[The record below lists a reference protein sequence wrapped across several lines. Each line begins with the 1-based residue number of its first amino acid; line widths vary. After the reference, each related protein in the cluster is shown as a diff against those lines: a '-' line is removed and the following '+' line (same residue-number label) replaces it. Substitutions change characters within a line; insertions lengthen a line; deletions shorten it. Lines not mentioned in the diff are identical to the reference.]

1 MRLSIGGG
9 GEQLFIIFWV
19 MEIQREYFVRSAEE
33 VLQALKTD
41 VSQGL
46 SADEVRRR
54 QEQYGKNTLEEKKKA
69 SVWRML
75 ASQFANPIVW
85 ILIAAAAI
93 AFAFAHLLEGIAVM
107 IVVLIN
113 TLIGF
118 FMERQAVRSM
128 EKLSSMART
137 KAQVLRQGKKTEID
151 SSELVP
157 GDILLVEAGDV
168 VTADARIISEHSLAV
183 KEAAL
188 TGESLD
194 VEKNTEPL
202 GADTRTADRVN
213 SIFKGTVVGRGNG
226 QAVVVATGG
235 TTELGKIARMTEEAD
250 KDATPLNKKLHA
262 LSQRLIWLTLIL
274 SVLIFGAGVLRGEDW
289 LFMIETAIAL
299 AIASIPEGLPVIS
312 TMALARGMLRL
323 ADKQVVVK
331 TLEAV
336 QTLGETEVIFTDKTG
351 TLTENEMHVQV
362 VALGDRIETV
372 TGEQHNRDG
381 LKEESA
387 YKMFLYVAVL
397 CNNSALPAEGKDE
410 KAVGDPVEVALLRMA
425 SELGEDVDKLRQE
438 QPRLA
443 ELPFDADIKMM
454 ASTHK
459 QGNEHYIYVKGA
471 PEAVLEKCQAVLRDG
486 NETPLSDPD
495 GWKRKADDLAGQ
507 GLRMLGF
514 AYRRT
519 DRVPADDEVPEEL
532 VFLGLAGFI
541 DPPRADVKDA
551 LAACHAAGIKVAM
564 VTGDHP
570 GTAHAIA
577 LQVGLA
583 EGENVVT
590 VEGKDIPEGDL
601 PADLQQKIADA
612 VVFSRVDPAQKL
624 RLVSLY
630 QDRQMVVGMTGD
642 GVNDAPAL
650 KKADIGIAMGIRGTE
665 AAKEAADLI
674 LRDDAFPSIVTA
686 VQYGRVIFENIRTFI
701 IYLLSCNMSEIMIVA
716 IASFANLPLP
726 LQPLQILF
734 LNMITDVFPALAIG
748 MSEGEEGVMK
758 RKPRKSSDP
767 LVSKSNWVS
776 VVTYALS
783 LTTGV
788 IGAELYAVFYMG
800 GEEGVVNN
808 ITFYTLILAQ
818 LWNVFNMPTREV
830 SFFQNPVTRNR
841 YVWYALVFCIA
852 VTVVTYLVPPLRSVL
867 GLVSIHPQGLI
878 VVVVA
883 SIVPVMIVQVL
894 KRVLK
899 VVE

>member
-1 MRLSIGGG
+1 
-9 GEQLFIIFWV
+9 
-19 MEIQREYFVRSAEE
+19 MEIQREYFVRSVEE
-33 VLQALKTD
+33 VLQALKTN
-41 VSQGL
+41 VAQGL
-46 SADEVRRR
+46 SAEEVRRR
-54 QEQYGKNTLEEKKKA
+54 QEQYGKNTLEEKKKV
-69 SVWRML
+69 SVWSML
-75 ASQFANPIVW
+75 VSQFVNPIVW

-93 AFAFAHLLEGIAVM
+93 AFAFQHVLEGIAVM
-107 IVVLIN
+107 IVVVIN

-128 EKLSSMART
+128 EKLSGMART
-137 KAQVLRQGKKTEID
+137 KAQVQRQGRRTEID
-151 SSELVP
+151 SSDLVP
-157 GDILLVEAGDV
+157 GDILFVEAGDV
-168 VTADARIISEHSLAV
+168 VTADARIISENSLAV

-188 TGESLD
+188 TGESVD

-202 GADTRTADRVN
+202 GADTRTADRLN

-226 QAVVVATGG
+226 QAVVVATGDA
-235 TTELGKIARMTEEAD
+235 TELGKIARMTEEAD
-250 KDATPLNKKLHA
+250 KEATPLNKKLHA

-351 TLTENEMHVQV
+351 TLTENEMYVQV
-362 VALGDRIETV
+362 VALGEHSETV
-372 TGEQHNRDG
+372 KGDEQHRDA
-381 LKEESA
+381 LKEDTA
-387 YKMFLYVAVL
+387 YEMFIHVAVL
-397 CNNSALPAEGKDE
+397 CNNSALPEAGKDE

-425 SELGEDVDKLRQE
+425 KEFGEDVNKIRHD
-438 QPRLA
+438 QPRVA

-454 ASTHK
+454 ATTHTHDNT
-459 QGNEHYIYVKGA
+459 QYTYVKGA
-471 PEAVLEKCQAVLRDG
+471 PEAVLERCQTQLHNG
-486 NETPLSDPD
+486 QEEPLKDPEA
-495 GWKRKADDLAGQ
+495 WKKKADDLAGQ
-507 GLRMLGF
+507 GLRLLGF

-519 DRVPADDEVPEEL
+519 DHVPPAEEVPDGL

-570 GTAHAIA
+570 GTANAIA
-577 LQVGLA
+577 RQVGLA
-583 EGENVVT
+583 EGDNVVT

-601 PADLQQKIADA
+601 PADLQQKIVDA
-612 VVFSRVDPAQKL
+612 TVFSRVDPAQKL

-630 QDRQMVVGMTGD
+630 QDRQVVVGMTGD

-674 LRDDAFPSIVTA
+674 LRDDAFTSIVTA

-716 IASFANLPLP
+716 TASFANLPLP

-758 RKPRKSSDP
+758 RPPRKSSDP

-783 LTTGV
+783 LTAGV

-800 GEEGVVNN
+800 HEEGVVNN

-830 SFFQNPVTRNR
+830 SFWQNPVTRNR
-841 YVWYALVFCIA
+841 YVWYALVFCVAI
-852 VTVVTYLVPPLRSVL
+852 TVVTYLVPPLRSVL
-867 GLVSIHPQGLI
+867 GLVSIHPQGLL

-883 SIVPVMIVQVL
+883 SMIPVVIVQLL
-894 KRVLK
+894 KRVFK
-899 VVE
+899 IVD